1 MTFPSINHFQLWV
14 LFKSKFRIQRRKL
27 SEFSTFP
34 ETKNGSLNL
43 VLPGKHLVFSTCQN
57 KPVLPKKPVQK
68 LKPLPKLVYA
78 LMKDTQLKK
87 TCKEV
92 GLDVKGDR
100 RALIKRHQKYTLL
113 YNSECDQERPRS
125 TREILRQVER
135 EEAAEKKGIGNHSL
149 LQYDRYYSFL
159 NIIFFII
166 WNQTYY
172 LF

>member
-1 MTFPSINHFQLWV
+1 M
-14 LFKSKFRIQRRKL
+14 
-27 SEFSTFP
+27 
-34 ETKNGSLNL
+34 
-43 VLPGKHLVFSTCQN
+43 FSTCQN

-149 LQYDRYYSFL
+149 LQYDRYYSLL

-172 LF
+172 LFSLIPLTFLFFSFSCLSTYISPAKY

>member
-1 MTFPSINHFQLWV
+1 MAYPSIDHCQLWV
-14 LFKSKFRIQRRKL
+14 LFRSEFRIYRRKL

-43 VLPGKHLVFSTCQN
+43 VLLGKPFVYSTCQN

-78 LMKDTQLKK
+78 LMKDAQLKK

-92 GLDVKGDR
+92 GLDIKGDR

-113 YNSECDQERPRS
+113 FNSECDQERPRS
-125 TREILRQVER
+125 SREILRQVER
-135 EEAAEKKGIGNHSL
+135 EEAAEKIGIGNHSL
-149 LQYDRYYSFL
+149 LQYDRYYSS
-159 NIIFFII
+159 
-166 WNQTYY
+166 
-172 LF
+172 

>member
-1 MTFPSINHFQLWV
+1 M
-14 LFKSKFRIQRRKL
+14 
-27 SEFSTFP
+27 
-34 ETKNGSLNL
+34 
-43 VLPGKHLVFSTCQN
+43 FSTCQN
-57 KPVLPKKPVQK
+57 KPVIPKKPVQK

-149 LQYDRYYSFL
+149 LQYDRYYSLL
-159 NIIFFII
+159 NIIFFHYLEPNLLFIFI
-166 WNQTYY
+166 NSPYFFFFSFSCLSTYISLAKY
-172 LF
+172 